1 MGTVLNLRFLGVD
14 IGDFYPSSSITWNI

>member
-1 MGTVLNLRFLGVD
+1 MGVPNLRFLGVD